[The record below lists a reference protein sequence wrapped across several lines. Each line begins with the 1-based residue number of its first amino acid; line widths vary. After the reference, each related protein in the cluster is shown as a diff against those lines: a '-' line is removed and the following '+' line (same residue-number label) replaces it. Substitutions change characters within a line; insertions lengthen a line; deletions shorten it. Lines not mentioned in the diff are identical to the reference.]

1 METFHLVVLS
11 VATVLLILVLVF
23 IGILM
28 SKGEQNLAFPPSYGT
43 CPDYWT
49 LATDGSKCIIPT
61 YQSGLNIG
69 SMYDQTQQLTASV
82 SSAPGYSYDVSNN
95 LVTNYINFNDPG
107 WTGMCSKK
115 AWANMLG
122 LVWDGVSN
130 YNECN

>member
-11 VATVLLILVLVF
+11 VAIVLLILVLVF

-28 SKGEQNLAFPPSYGT
+28 SKGETNLAYPPSYGT

-49 LATDGSKCIIPT
+49 IATDGSKCIVPT
-61 YQSGLNIG
+61 YQSSLNLG

-82 SSAPGYSYDVSNN
+82 SSAPGYSYD
-95 LVTNYINFNDPG
+95 PG
-107 WTGMCSKK
+107 WTGICSKK
-115 AWANMLG
+115 SWANMLG
-122 LVWDGVSN
+122 IVWDGVSN